1 MHSKYRAICQ
11 NHLILEKRKPLG
23 TKQYELFNS
32 CHQKTGMKFVFP
44 IPNIGEEEQENTQ
57 RKVQPLALKARYR
70 WYLIAKDLKDN
81 RIKPSD

>member
-32 CHQKTGMKFVFP
+32 CHQNEIRFSHTKYWGGRTGK
-44 IPNIGEEEQENTQ
+44 
-57 RKVQPLALKARYR
+57 Y
-70 WYLIAKDLKDN
+70 AKKSSTFSFKKHG
-81 RIKPSD
+81 IVGI